1 MDTGRAITEM
11 LLVLKVVRLFFVIAT
26 AVIGVG
32 NSEHAAAGNIIRHGG
47 RKLAETPSP
56 ESQGFI
62 SIDCGSNEDNYIA
75 PTTGIPYTSDK
86 GFIDTG
92 IAETVMFGT
101 YDYQLLKKLRSF
113 PQGKRN
119 CYTLQPNQGKNNK
132 YLIRARFAYGNYD
145 GKDKGPVFDLYL

>member
-1 MDTGRAITEM
+1 M
-11 LLVLKVVRLFFVIAT
+11 LLVLKVCLCFVIAT
-26 AVIGVG
+26 AVLGVG
-32 NSEHAAAGNIIRHGG
+32 NPEHAAAGNIINNIRRGG
-47 RKLAETPSP
+47 RKLAETPTP

-75 PTTGIPYTSDK
+75 LITGIPYTSDK

-92 IAETVMFGT
+92 IAKTVPGS
-101 YDYQLLKKLRSF
+101 YNKLKKTLRSF

-132 YLIRARFAYGNYD
+132 YLIRARFTYGNYD
-145 GKDKGPVFDLYL
+145 GKDKGPVFDLYLG